1 MRPAGNGFILG
12 GSRRRVPRADDL
24 AVTLAD
30 IRAAQK
36 RIRGVAWRTPLVPAD
51 RHADGQLYVKLECL
65 QRNGSFKIRGAWNR
79 MSGATKE
86 EQRRGFVTVS
96 AGNHGQAVA
105 WSARRLGSPC
115 TVWVPDTVVA
125 RKVEAIRALGA
136 TIRTMPH
143 DRIMD
148 SMVTDTFRD
157 DPQVYVHPFGDPR
170 IIAGQGTIGLEILED
185 LPEVRSVL
193 VPVGGGGL
201 AIGTATALKARKRNV
216 RVYGVQAAN
225 AAPLALSWK
234 SGRPERTPTPHTI
247 ADGIGASVVFDYMF
261 PHLRRLLDGVLTVSE
276 DEMRAA
282 IRHLAHECHAV
293 AEAAG
298 ASSLAAANQRG
309 DRLEPPVA
317 CVVSGGNLNPEL
329 LAEVLGQRS

>member
-12 GSRRRVPRADDL
+12 GSGRRVPRAEDL
-24 AVTLAD
+24 AVTVAD
-30 IRAAQK
+30 IEAAQK

-51 RHADGQLYVKLECL
+51 RHADGRLYVKLECL

-79 MSGATKE
+79 MGGASKQ
-86 EQRRGFVTVS
+86 EQKRGFVTVS

-105 WSARRLGSPC
+105 WSARRLKAPC
-115 TVWVPDTVVA
+115 TVWVPDTAVA

-136 TIRTMPH
+136 AIKTMPH

-148 SMVTDTFRD
+148 SMVADAFRD

-170 IIAGQGTIGLEILED
+170 IIAGQGTVGLEILDD
-185 LPEVRSVL
+185 LPDVGSVL

-201 AIGTATALKARKRNV
+201 AIGIATAIKSRRPMA

-234 SGRPERTPTPHTI
+234 SGRPERTPTPKTI

-261 PHLRRLLDGVLTVSE
+261 PHLKRLLDGVFTVSE

-282 IRHLAHECHAV
+282 IRHLVHESHAV

-298 ASSLAAANQRG
+298 ASSLAAALQQKEH
-309 DRLEPPVA
+309 LAPPVA

-329 LAEVLGQRS
+329 LAEVLGQRG